1 MNCPG
6 LQAGLGI
13 ILHSDLAKI
22 SGFYWATAHV
32 FLFINNPGLKAG
44 VIEKKH
50 KLFYEE
56 THLVHIHF
64 LICKLFFA
72 VKYCTHAC

>member
-22 SGFYWATAHV
+22 SGFYLA
-32 FLFINNPGLKAG
+32 KA
-44 VIEKKH
+44 
-50 KLFYEE
+50 
-56 THLVHIHF
+56 
-64 LICKLFFA
+64 C
-72 VKYCTHAC
+72 